1 MGIETLFEGHELSEE
16 FKTKATTVFEA
27 AVVEAVAEREATL
40 RTEMEEIKAQAAQ
53 VEQALRNESESKI
66 AELMEKANQ
75 YGSSI
80 AQSFEEKL
88 QTESQKY
95 QEYVTSYVTE
105 TVVQKVDAFL
115 DYVVENWV
123 EENRLAIESGLKTQV
138 SESFMSGLQKLFAEH
153 YIEVPEGKHD
163 IAEEMAQR
171 ISEMEQRLNTTI
183 EENVEMRKFIREAA
197 KQEVVEQL
205 SEGLADT
212 QIERLNTIAEGI
224 EFQDIDQFRD
234 KLKIVRDTMVVESSS
249 KPTQTQET
257 PKQTINES
265 AGEMSSLIAEL
276 TRLASKK

>member
-16 FKTKATTVFEA
+16 FKAKATTVFEA
-27 AVVEAVAEREATL
+27 AVIEAVAQRESVLNKEIETIKEQFAQ
-40 RTEMEEIKAQAAQ
+40 TEQSLKT
-53 VEQALRNESESKI
+53 ESEARI

-75 YGSSI
+75 YGSFI
-80 AQSFEEKL
+80 ASSFEEKL
-88 QTESQKY
+88 QNESEKY
-95 QEYVTSYVTE
+95 QEYVSSYVNE

-115 DYVVENWV
+115 DYVVEKWV

-153 YIEVPEGKHD
+153 YIEVPEGKQD

-212 QIERLNTIAEGI
+212 QIERLNIIAEGI

-234 KLKIVRDTMVVESSS
+234 KLKVVRDTMVVESSTEQ
-249 KPTQTQET
+249 KQTQESQKA
-257 PKQTINES
+257 PIVES
-265 AGEMSSLIAEL
+265 SSEMGSLIAEL

>member
-16 FKTKATTVFEA
+16 FKAKATTVFEA
-27 AVVEAVAEREATL
+27 AVIEAVAQRESVLNKEIETIKEQFAQ
-40 RTEMEEIKAQAAQ
+40 TEQSLKT
-53 VEQALRNESESKI
+53 ESEARIS
-66 AELMEKANQ
+66 ELMEKANQ
-75 YGSSI
+75 YGSFI
-80 AQSFEEKL
+80 ASSFEEKL
-88 QTESQKY
+88 QNESEKY
-95 QEYVTSYVTE
+95 QEYVSSYVNE

-115 DYVVENWV
+115 DYVVEKWV

-153 YIEVPEGKHD
+153 YIEVPEGKQD

-212 QIERLNTIAEGI
+212 QIERLNIIAEGI

-234 KLKIVRDTMVVESSS
+234 KLKVVRDTMVVESSTEQ
-249 KPTQTQET
+249 KQTQESQKA
-257 PKQTINES
+257 PIVES
-265 AGEMSSLIAEL
+265 SSEMGSLIAEL